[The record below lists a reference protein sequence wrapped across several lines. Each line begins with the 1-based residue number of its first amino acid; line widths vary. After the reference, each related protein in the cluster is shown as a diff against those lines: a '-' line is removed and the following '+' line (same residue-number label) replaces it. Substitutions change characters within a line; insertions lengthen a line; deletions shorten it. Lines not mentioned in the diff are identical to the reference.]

1 MSLLNDLIML
11 RSYSTF
17 QTIILLITLGG
28 QIVAFMT
35 YALFFITMTQSG
47 TSSERIFFYG
57 VSLYLTAQLCLCI
70 ERAIAVYY
78 ERTYESYVS
87 ARITCFILVI
97 VVLLAALCGTLI
109 TSFPNAQNWPVL
121 IFFCICAS
129 MCGMITI
136 TLRFQKYLCPMKS
149 SASLQQKFQHKENKE
164 TMLIYASVSFNE
176 ILCSATM
183 IVLFILLQTSNGK
196 FELNAS
202 NIYADIIDFVRTC
215 KPPGH
220 TYDGPYV
227 DAPGGYYIEIW
238 DHLVLLLSVA
248 VVRLREPFVA

>member
-97 VVLLAALCGTLI
+97 VVSGNRWSSLKNSLKRTMMRKWMFDDVTLQVLLAALCGTLI

-129 MCGMITI
+129 MCGMVSSLL
-136 TLRFQKYLCPMKS
+136 LRFTDYNLDRMRAMVS
-149 SASLQQKFQHKENKE
+149 S
-164 TMLIYASVSFNE
+164 
-176 ILCSATM
+176 
-183 IVLFILLQTSNGK
+183 
-196 FELNAS
+196 
-202 NIYADIIDFVRTC
+202 
-215 KPPGH
+215 
-220 TYDGPYV
+220 
-227 DAPGGYYIEIW
+227 
-238 DHLVLLLSVA
+238 
-248 VVRLREPFVA
+248 